1 MTTALST
8 PELLARLQRHYIKP
22 GAPLPGGVFLPEVGW
37 NPAGGASG
45 HDGGCD
51 AIYVGFTSTRG
62 RILVG
67 HELKISRSD
76 WLAELNKAGKADPWA
91 DQCHQWWLVVSSPAI
106 VRTGEL
112 PPGWGLMTPGPSRTQ
127 MEILVQAG
135 TKREHTPSWLAVRS
149 IMARQDTLRAEALKE
164 DRLKAREDARK
175 SLRKCVDEKAVLQRE
190 LQASETARVLVRAVQ
205 ARRALRLDDVDVD
218 TDHELIDAICE
229 VLEGRRL
236 MDQLR
241 RLANER
247 LRGLTGAMAAVESS
261 WQYRSLMEQLGAAAA
276 HDTAYGVAG

>member
-1 MTTALST
+1 MAAITT
-8 PELLARLQRHYIKP
+8 PELMARLKRHYIKP

-91 DQCHQWWLVVSSPAI
+91 DQCHQWWLVVSAPAI
-106 VRTGEL
+106 VRAGEL
-112 PPGWGLMTPGPSRTQ
+112 PVGWGLMVPGPSKTQ
-127 MEILVQAG
+127 MDVVVQAE
-135 TKREHTPSWLAVRS
+135 TKRDHTPSWLAVRS
-149 IMARQDTLRAEALKE
+149 IMARQDTLRSEALQE
-164 DRLKAREDARK
+164 DRRKAREDARK
-175 SLRKCVDEKAVLQRE
+175 SLRQCVDEKAVLQRE
-190 LQASETARVLVRAVQ
+190 LEASKAARGLVAAVRS
-205 ARRALRLDDVDVD
+205 RRALLLHGVDGD
-218 TDHELIDAICE
+218 TDTELIDAICE

-241 RLANER
+241 RLATER
-247 LRGLTGAMAAVESS
+247 LRGLTSAMAEVESS
-261 WQYRSLMEQLGAAAA
+261 WQYRNLMEQLGSAAAP
-276 HDTAYGVAG
+276 DTACGVAG